1 MHYQPQYSININ
13 FPSLQD
19 SSPEL
24 ETHFSRVSIN
34 DEPISPPQSTAPP
47 AALSA
52 RHPPQVP
59 QVASAGPPSS
69 SAPVSNSP
77 LMFARPESYAPP
89 SSIATVPPCPQSERP
104 IVRRAYHP
112 NPPSHRSEW
121 VMWIGN
127 VPSGTTHDEL
137 WRFLKCP
144 PSTGNESFEP
154 EDNGVSSIFL
164 ISRSNCAFVNFD
176 TEEHLRRAIV
186 QFNGKQL
193 HPHERR
199 GPRLVCRARRKEDDL
214 RAGVGGQ
221 RGVGIHTRYIREQ
234 SQQGQM
240 NKQVTP
246 SEDDQSST
254 GRRSSISSESGHPL
268 AMAASLQSSDEEA
281 TRARQ
286 GSQPGDSV
294 KAQSSSSYASTNSS
308 FLSRHFP
315 KRLFILKSL
324 TQYDLDL
331 SVKNGLWATQKHNE
345 AVLDQAYR
353 TSSEVILIF
362 SVNKSGEFYGYARM
376 AGRILKGEHRVSWAS
391 HADPPATSVSSSRR
405 EPDGSSPL
413 VNSDQSFFT
422 PSENRL
428 VEESPMP
435 FTPHSGGT
443 SSNKPSPMEPHRSS
457 APAALGPRPGGEFS
471 AEPPARKFSLRESGK
486 ARSAAGLISKDFINA
501 TPEIVLDKNA
511 PGRAVRNKGSTDGT
525 KSVVSA
531 LQAVEEENNSIS
543 SDDGDAGEEQPK
555 DDVVPSMAKN
565 AGNDEQQAWGQPF
578 KVEWLC
584 TDRLPFYCTRH
595 LRNPWNQDREIK
607 ISRDGTEV
615 EPGVGQQLLEQWRT
629 LAAAPTA
636 METSKS
642 SAAVDQRA
650 TKPTSAP
657 PMAAVNP
664 GEGGK
669 S

>member
-19 SSPEL
+19 SPPEL
-24 ETHFSRVSIN
+24 EPHFSRVSIN

-59 QVASAGPPSS
+59 QAASAGPPSS

-89 SSIATVPPCPQSERP
+89 SSLAAATAPSRPQSERP

-144 PSTGNESFEP
+144 PPTGNDSFEP

-221 RGVGIHTRYIREQ
+221 RGVGVHTRYIREQ

-240 NKQVTP
+240 NKQVAP

-331 SVKNGLWATQKHNE
+331 SVENGLWATQKHNE
-345 AVLDQAYR
+345 AILDQAYR

-362 SVNKSGEFYGYARM
+362 SVNKSGEFYGYARYV
-376 AGRILKGEHRVSWAS
+376 KFH
-391 HADPPATSVSSSRR
+391 VSS
-405 EPDGSSPL
+405 
-413 VNSDQSFFT
+413 Q
-422 PSENRL
+422 
-428 VEESPMP
+428 
-435 FTPHSGGT
+435 
-443 SSNKPSPMEPHRSS
+443 
-457 APAALGPRPGGEFS
+457 
-471 AEPPARKFSLRESGK
+471 
-486 ARSAAGLISKDFINA
+486 
-501 TPEIVLDKNA
+501 
-511 PGRAVRNKGSTDGT
+511 
-525 KSVVSA
+525 
-531 LQAVEEENNSIS
+531 
-543 SDDGDAGEEQPK
+543 
-555 DDVVPSMAKN
+555 
-565 AGNDEQQAWGQPF
+565 
-578 KVEWLC
+578 C
-584 TDRLPFYCTRH
+584 
-595 LRNPWNQDREIK
+595 
-607 ISRDGTEV
+607 
-615 EPGVGQQLLEQWRT
+615 
-629 LAAAPTA
+629 
-636 METSKS
+636 
-642 SAAVDQRA
+642 
-650 TKPTSAP
+650 
-657 PMAAVNP
+657 
-664 GEGGK
+664 
-669 S
+669 